1 MKIAYLTDR
10 PSVGGGGEYIRR
22 QIAAHASD
30 ESRVIFAVRGE
41 CTAARV
47 NAWNPD
53 RIHVNHLRSLL
64 QLYRNPLCR
73 PKAPVTFVVHG
84 IHLRKYD
91 FLPRTAA
98 NRIKRG
104 LRLGLERWL
113 YAKVDELVALNADDV
128 KMLRET
134 YRVRTPIRLEPNAVE
149 SVAPDAREPEFAFLT
164 VARFDFQKGYD
175 ILLAAI
181 AEVQDE
187 LRSAKK
193 RTLLIGGG
201 ETLEAMKAF
210 TAERGIADLV
220 EFAGEIPNAANEM
233 GRGRI
238 LVAPSRWEGSPYAV
252 LEAVARGKKVIASDC
267 PGNKDIIREDEN
279 GWLFPTGDAKAL
291 AELLVQK

>member
-10 PSVGGGGEYIRR
+10 SSVGGGGEYIRR

-41 CTAARV
+41 CTAAKV

-98 NRIKRG
+98 NRIKRK

-134 YRVRTPIRLEPNAVE
+134 YRVRVPIRLEPNTVE

-181 AEVQDE
+181 AEAQND
-187 LRSAKK
+187 LRAAKK

-201 ETLEAMKAF
+201 KTLGAMKAF
-210 TAERGIADLV
+210 AAEKGIADLV
-220 EFAGEIPNAANEM
+220 EFAGEISNAADEM

-252 LEAVARGKKVIASDC
+252 LEAVACGKKVIASNC